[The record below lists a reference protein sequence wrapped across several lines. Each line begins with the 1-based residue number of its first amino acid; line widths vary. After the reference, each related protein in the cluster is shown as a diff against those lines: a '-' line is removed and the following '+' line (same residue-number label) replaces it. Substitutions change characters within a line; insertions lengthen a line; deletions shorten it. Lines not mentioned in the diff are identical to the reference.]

1 MKLIA
6 KYNRLTI
13 PVIILVFVLG
23 GLAYY
28 FILHN
33 ILIHQLDKD
42 LKVEQMEI
50 IRFISKTGA
59 LPESSNYKD
68 QVITFQP
75 TKSVSFKERRFSQKI
90 FNPSENEKTA
100 FRSIEFLTSVGN
112 TKYIATVL
120 KSQQETE
127 DIIQLILIITF
138 SIIAILLLTIF
149 LSNRIILNKLWKPFF
164 HTLSQLKQFSLSSN
178 SSIAL
183 EKTNI
188 EEFQELNHSVYEMTE
203 KVKGDYESLKNFTE
217 NASHEIQ
224 TPLAII
230 KNKIELLIQEEKLDE
245 SQMILLQSMNEAT
258 SRLSRMNQSLLLL
271 AKIEN
276 RQFKT
281 ADKINFSSVLLR
293 LVNNLEEL
301 AVTKSIDVDI
311 QMVED
316 FFLTMNESLA
326 EILISNILLNAIKY
340 NQQNGKLKIILNA
353 TSLEIVNTGTNVPGN
368 PLLIFDRFTKYSH
381 SGDSLGLGL
390 AIVKTICDAYHF
402 TPSYSYFEGWH
413 SIKIKF

>member
-50 IRFISKTGA
+50 IRHISKTGT

-75 TKSVSFKERRFSQKI
+75 TESASFKERHFTQKI

-100 FRSIEFLTSVGN
+100 FRSIEFLTTVGN
-112 TKYIATVL
+112 AKYIATVL

-127 DIIQLILIITF
+127 DSIQLILTITF
-138 SIIAILLLTIF
+138 SIIAVLLLTIF
-149 LSNRIILNKLWKPFF
+149 LSNRIILKKLWKPFY
-164 HTLSQLKQFSLSSN
+164 HTLTELKHFSLSSN
-178 SSIAL
+178 SSIVL
-183 EKTNI
+183 EKTGI
-188 EEFQELNHSVYEMTE
+188 EEFQELNLSVNEMTE
-203 KVKGDYESLKNFTE
+203 KVKADYESLKNFTE

-245 SQMILLQSMNEAT
+245 SQMILLQSMNEAA

-276 RQFKT
+276 RQFKMT
-281 ADKINFSSVLLR
+281 ENINFNSVLLR
-293 LVNNLEEL
+293 LVNNFEEL
-301 AVTKSIDVDI
+301 AATKSIVVDI
-311 QMVED
+311 QM
-316 FFLTMNESLA
+316 L
-326 EILISNILLNAIKY
+326 
-340 NQQNGKLKIILNA
+340 
-353 TSLEIVNTGTNVPGN
+353 
-368 PLLIFDRFTKYSH
+368 
-381 SGDSLGLGL
+381 
-390 AIVKTICDAYHF
+390 
-402 TPSYSYFEGWH
+402 
-413 SIKIKF
+413 